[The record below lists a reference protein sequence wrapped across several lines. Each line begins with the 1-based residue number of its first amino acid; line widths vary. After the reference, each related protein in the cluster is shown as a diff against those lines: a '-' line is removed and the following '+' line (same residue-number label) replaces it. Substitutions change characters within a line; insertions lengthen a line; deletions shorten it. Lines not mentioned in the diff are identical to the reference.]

1 MADLCKTAN
10 ELVFQLDEHPFTP
23 YVMRQVQ
30 QARKDAHYSVQRVVP
45 TPGDP
50 SVWQVIEAHDARSTP
65 GLRSHEVNAFDRTCT
80 CFGRAKNGYCCM
92 LEYAVYDATER
103 DSALRH
109 RLRMDDCVEWTAQPC
124 FSART
129 FINSVNNVRVALP
142 PASEATMDQTR
153 RPPGP
158 DQNAAERT
166 HIRQRREQGKCGKK
180 IDPSR

>member
-1 MADLCKTAN
+1 
-10 ELVFQLDEHPFTP
+10 
-23 YVMRQVQ
+23 MREIQ
-30 QARKDAHYSVQRVVP
+30 QAQKDADCRLHWVVP
-45 TPGDP
+45 TPGDE
-50 SVWQVIEAHDARSTP
+50 SVWQVIEAHDARSATP

-129 FINSVNNVRVALP
+129 FIDSVNDVRVALP
-142 PASEATMDQTR
+142 PASEVTMDRTR

-158 DQNAAERT
+158 AQSATERT
-166 HIRQRREQGKCGKK
+166 HVRQRRRISSLGPGGPRL
-180 IDPSR
+180 ITSRRRGN